1 MKKDVRNKLRVTNE
15 KIDEFEHLTRRK
27 MFIEHDELDS
37 PNTYAIVDGS
47 MKERNTTWRGDFS
60 IYTFNAYWI
69 VRKGK
74 TKGSLAYGEL
84 TVDFNNDYAKE
95 LNNRHD
101 YKNLSVDD
109 ALGFA
114 EDLPEREIELYQRV
128 RLKSVRIHASAIF
141 GNGNVWTSGVK
152 DEVFKELVDAW
163 FNLPQL
169 PEGTSKRM
177 KLIKV

>member
-1 MKKDVRNKLRVTNE
+1 MFV
-15 KIDEFEHLTRRK
+15 EHY
-27 MFIEHDELDS
+27 ELDS

-47 MKERNTTWRGDFS
+47 MKERKAIWHGDFS

-109 ALGFA
+109 VLGFA
-114 EDLPEREIELYQRV
+114 EDLPEREIDRYQRV
-128 RLKSVRIHASAIF
+128 RPKSVKTNASAIF

-163 FNLPQL
+163 FNPPQF
-169 PEGTSKRM
+169 PEGTSKWM
-177 KLIKV
+177 KLIKS

>member
-1 MKKDVRNKLRVTNE
+1 
-15 KIDEFEHLTRRK
+15 
-27 MFIEHDELDS
+27 MFVENYELDS

-47 MKERNTTWRGDFS
+47 MEERHTTWHGDFS
-60 IYTFNAYWI
+60 IYDFKAYWI

-84 TVDFNNDYAKE
+84 VVGFNNDYAKE

-101 YKNLSVDD
+101 YKNLSVDEV
-109 ALGFA
+109 LGFA

-128 RLKSVRIHASAIF
+128 RLKSVRIQASAIF

-163 FNLPQL
+163 FNLPEL
-169 PEGTSKRM
+169 PENVSRIV
-177 KLIKV
+177 KLVKN